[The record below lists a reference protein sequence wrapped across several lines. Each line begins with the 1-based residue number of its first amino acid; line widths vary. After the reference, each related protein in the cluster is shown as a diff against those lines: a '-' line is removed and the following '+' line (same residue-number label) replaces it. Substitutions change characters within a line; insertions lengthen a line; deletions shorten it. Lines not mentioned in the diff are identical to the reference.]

1 MISAAR
7 MEKIERAYKR
17 LRRLDT
23 DARRRVL
30 ACLVAKPKRKPALR
44 VLETAVIREIER

>member
-7 MEKIERAYKR
+7 MKKIERAYKR
-17 LRRLDT
+17 LRHLDT

-30 ACLVAKPKRKPALR
+30 ACLVAKPMSKPALR
-44 VLETAVIREIER
+44 VLETAIVREDER